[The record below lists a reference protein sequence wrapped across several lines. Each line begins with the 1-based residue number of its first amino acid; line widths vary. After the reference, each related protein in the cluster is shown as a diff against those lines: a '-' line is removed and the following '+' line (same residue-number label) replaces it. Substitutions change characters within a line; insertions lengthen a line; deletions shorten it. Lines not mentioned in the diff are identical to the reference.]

1 MIIAGLQKLT
11 LLDYPGKIASIVFT
25 QGCNF
30 ACGYCHNPEMIPMID
45 HQKPEFHQKKVL
57 NFLRS
62 RRGLIDGVVV
72 TGGEPTLQ
80 QDLMEFLEEVRR
92 LDFLIKLDTNGSRP
106 GILKQIMKRG
116 LADYFAM
123 DIKATPEKYRDL
135 VKNDVAEKI
144 MESIELIRDSGVDYE
159 FRSTILPYCHDEE
172 DIHAMGRMIRGCKR
186 WYLQSFRPVK
196 TLQRAFLQ
204 QKSFTSD
211 ELQHLQAIAKRYAQ
225 SVEVRQ

>member
-30 ACGYCHNPEMIPMID
+30 ACGYCHNPEMIPVIND
-45 HQKPEFHQKKVL
+45 QKPEYQQKNVL
-57 NFLRS
+57 DFLRS
-62 RRGLIDGVVV
+62 RRGLIDGVVI

-80 QDLMEFLEEVRR
+80 PDLLEFLEEVRK

-106 GILKQIMKRG
+106 GILRQIMKRG

-123 DIKATPEKYRDL
+123 DVKATQEKYRDL

-144 MESIELIRDSGVDYE
+144 LESIELIRDSGVDYE
-159 FRSTILPYCHDEE
+159 FRSTILPHCHGEE
-172 DIHAMGRMIRGCKR
+172 DIHAMGMMVRGCKR
-186 WYLQSFRPVK
+186 WYLQSFRTVK
-196 TLQRAFLQ
+196 TLQRSFQ
-204 QKSFTSD
+204 QHKSFTSD